1 MTAPLSSPDND
12 PVEPH
17 AAEPHAAGPHP
28 SVDELAD
35 LAEGLVGS
43 ADDAEALRSHLAG
56 CAECRETAEALA
68 EVQALLGSAEPPAM
82 PADVAARLD
91 AALTAAA
98 DERDTPAEGPGAPRQ
113 ASAPAGPAG
122 APARPSGPAPAPSPA
137 PLGPPGRPAT
147 SAAGT
152 GPGRS
157 RSRRRRTALLLGTAA
172 ALLAAGLGG
181 SLLFSPAD
189 RKASDTTAVS
199 AAAPTAGAM
208 PSGTPKSARAEHANG
223 GTVYRDD
230 QLAAQ
235 VQQLLA
241 RAGVTPDGSAQ
252 ASGQASGPSTG
263 KSEAPPTDAQQGI
276 AGGPGAAACPAPAD
290 GPLLATDTGSYSGAP
305 AEVLVYAVPD
315 QPQKLDVYLRSP
327 GCGPVL
333 LHRTVPAR

>member
-1 MTAPLSSPDND
+1 MTAPLSSPDDGD
-12 PVEPH
+12 PV
-17 AAEPHAAGPHP
+17 EPHAAGPHP
-28 SVDELAD
+28 CVDELAD
-35 LAEGLVGS
+35 LAEGLIGS
-43 ADDAEALRSHLAG
+43 ADDAEALRNHLAG

-98 DERDTPAEGPGAPRQ
+98 DERDTAAEGPGAPRQ
-113 ASAPAGPAG
+113 ASATAGPAS
-122 APARPSGPAPAPSPA
+122 APARPSGPAPAP
-137 PLGPPGRPAT
+137 LGPPGRPAT
-147 SAAGT
+147 PAAAT

-157 RSRRRRTALLLGTAA
+157 RSRRRRTALLLGAAA

-181 SLLFSPAD
+181 SLLFSGAD
-189 RKASDTTAVS
+189 RKASDTAAVS

-241 RAGVTPDGSAQ
+241 RTGVTPNGSAQ
-252 ASGQASGPSTG
+252 PSGQASRPSTG
-263 KSEAPPTDAQQGI
+263 KSEVPPADAQQGI
-276 AGGPGAAACPAPAD
+276 AGGPGTAACPAPAD